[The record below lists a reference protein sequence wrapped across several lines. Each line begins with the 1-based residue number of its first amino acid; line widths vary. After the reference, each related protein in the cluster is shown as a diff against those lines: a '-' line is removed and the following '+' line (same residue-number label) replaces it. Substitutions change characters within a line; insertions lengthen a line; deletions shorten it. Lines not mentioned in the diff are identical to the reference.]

1 MTDKSNENSSSRLI
15 SDTSPTGSAGQMR
28 KYLTED
34 LPGTGGVIKESA
46 EDFLVAEIPLYQP
59 CGEGEHT
66 YAEIEKAG
74 ITTLEAIRRIAR
86 TLGVQERDLGYAGMK
101 DAGGVTRQTVSI
113 PRVAPDNVLNASVPG
128 VKILSAV
135 RHGNK
140 LKLGHLAGNRFRIRI
155 CNPAEYALECANSI
169 LDVLVK
175 RGVPNFFGLQ
185 RYGAQG
191 NYPRVGR
198 ALVLGDWKGAVDA
211 ILGSSQAVQDER
223 WKAAIEA
230 YRHGDIKASIAAM
243 PSFCRTERDILL
255 RLVKRPEAYDKALHA
270 VNPRLR
276 KLYLSAYQSSLFD
289 VILEQRLDL
298 LDKVM
303 EGDLA
308 FKHANGACF
317 LVLDTIAEAA
327 RAESF
332 EISPTGPLFGCKVK
346 LPEGFSRELEERVL
360 REEGLDLK
368 QFDIPGGL
376 RMEGERRPLR
386 IPLGDP
392 VVEMQTDALVLEFSL
407 PRGAYATSV
416 LREIMKS
423 PEVG

>member
-1 MTDKSNENSSSRLI
+1 
-15 SDTSPTGSAGQMR
+15 MR

-34 LPGTGGVIKESA
+34 LPGTGGIIKEKA

-66 YAEIEKAG
+66 YVEIEKTG
-74 ITTLEAIRRIAR
+74 ITTLEAIRRISRA
-86 TLGVQERDLGYAGMK
+86 LGVQERDIGYAGMK

-113 PRVAPDNVLNASVPG
+113 PRVDTEKVLNVDVPG

-140 LKLGHLAGNRFRIRI
+140 LKLGHLAGNRFRVRI
-155 CNPAEYALECANSI
+155 CNPADNALERAGVI
-169 LDVLVK
+169 LAVLRK
-175 RGVPNFFGLQ
+175 RGVPNYFGNQ

-198 ALVLGDWKGAVDA
+198 ALLLGDWKAAVDA
-211 ILGSSQAVQDER
+211 IIGSPQAVKDER

-230 YRHGDIKASIAAM
+230 YRLGDIEASIAAM
-243 PSFCRTERDILL
+243 PAYCRTERDILL
-255 RLVKRPEAYDKALHA
+255 RLVKRPGAFDKALHA

-289 VILEQRLDL
+289 VILEERLGGF
-298 LDKVM
+298 DKVM
-303 EGDLA
+303 DGDLA

-317 LVLDTIAEAA
+317 LVLDAMSEVS

-332 EISPTGPLFGCKVK
+332 EISPSGPLFGCRMKM
-346 LPEGFSRELEERVL
+346 PEGLPMRLEEQVL
-360 REEGLDLK
+360 KGEGLDLK
-368 QFDIPGGL
+368 QFDIPGGFRL
-376 RMEGERRPLR
+376 EGERRPLR
-386 IPLGDP
+386 IPVGEP
-392 VVEMQTDALVLEFSL
+392 VLEMESDALVFEFSL

-416 LREIMKS
+416 LREIMKDS
-423 PEVG
+423 KEV